1 MREERALHVCGFVL
15 VGPDAISEL
24 VHNRTTIVFHR
35 GPSPLGLAW
44 RWCDEVESVMAI
56 QKKMLIGNL
65 IAMLTISVMLAVA
78 PVAAQSGDQRIRSV
92 AHVRS
97 LPDESPPP
105 AEPELEPMWT
115 APASGRVS
123 SVFGSRWGSMH
134 CGVDIANAIGTP
146 IFAAASGTV
155 VDSGPA
161 SGYGRWVRIQHP
173 DGIITVY
180 GHIHE
185 SLVQVGQQVE
195 RGQHIAAIGNRGQST
210 GPHLH
215 FQLEISGKPVDPVA
229 FYESRSAPLI
239 G

>member
-1 MREERALHVCGFVL
+1 
-15 VGPDAISEL
+15 
-24 VHNRTTIVFHR
+24 
-35 GPSPLGLAW
+35 
-44 RWCDEVESVMAI
+44 MAI

-65 IAMLTISVMLAVA
+65 IAMLTISIMLAVA

-97 LPDESPPP
+97 LSEEPPP
-105 AEPELEPMWT
+105 PVEHKPEPAWT
-115 APASGRVS
+115 APATGRVS
-123 SVFGSRWGSMH
+123 SVFGARWGSMH
-134 CGVDIANAIGTP
+134 YGVDIANAIGTP

-173 DGIITVY
+173 DDIVTVY
-180 GHIHE
+180 GHINE
-185 SLVQVGQQVE
+185 SLVRVGQRVE

-215 FQLEISGKPVDPVA
+215 FQLEVSGKPVDPFA
-229 FYESRSAPLI
+229 FYESRSVPLI